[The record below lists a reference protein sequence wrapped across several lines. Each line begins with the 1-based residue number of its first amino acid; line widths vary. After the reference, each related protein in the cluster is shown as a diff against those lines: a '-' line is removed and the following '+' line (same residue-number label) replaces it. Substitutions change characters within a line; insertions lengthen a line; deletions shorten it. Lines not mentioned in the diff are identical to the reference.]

1 MVYLV
6 KPPHMKKLLFIAIL
20 LCSFLSLSQE
30 ETPSSKHNQFVK
42 YKLAELQNFRTRKSQ
57 KRKKRRAKLVKS
69 GAIPIVKMGFQS
81 LIGFNNRILRPTSF
95 YSYDKVNDR
104 NSIEEGSY
112 AASIEY
118 LIHYTTK
125 RTQWFE
131 LVTGIGFESTEIK
144 NNSKSHFFMI
154 NQGLN
159 FLIGKK
165 AHKAVIS
172 MGSYFTLTNNSTR
185 IQYYSSFREKYTSLN
200 ISPYFSVGFLHQS
213 IKSNNVSVQLFFK
226 CQIKNH
232 IEGNRYYEGL
242 PQNDPFLSEHDVPNY
257 TTHSPENEYQW
268 QTGVKLAYL
277 FNVSK

>member
-1 MVYLV
+1 
-6 KPPHMKKLLFIAIL
+6 
-20 LCSFLSLSQE
+20 
-30 ETPSSKHNQFVK
+30 
-42 YKLAELQNFRTRKSQ
+42 
-57 KRKKRRAKLVKS
+57 
-69 GAIPIVKMGFQS
+69 
-81 LIGFNNRILRPTSF
+81 
-95 YSYDKVNDR
+95 
-104 NSIEEGSY
+104 
-112 AASIEY
+112 
-118 LIHYTTK
+118 
-125 RTQWFE
+125 
-131 LVTGIGFESTEIK
+131 
-144 NNSKSHFFMI
+144 MI